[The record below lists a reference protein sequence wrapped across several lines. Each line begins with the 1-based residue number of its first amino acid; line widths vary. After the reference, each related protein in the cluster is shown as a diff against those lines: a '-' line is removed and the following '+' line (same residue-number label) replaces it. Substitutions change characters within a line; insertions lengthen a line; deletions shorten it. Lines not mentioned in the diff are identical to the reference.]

1 MFAADNRMILFS
13 THRFDMV
20 EKVCSRAVILSN
32 GRLAAE
38 HRVSSGRNG
47 DADSLEDLF
56 VRVTKQADF
65 APVAREILDLIRH
78 P

>member
-1 MFAADNRMILFS
+1 MILFS

-20 EKVCSRAVILSN
+20 EKVCSRAVILSR

-38 HRVSSGRNG
+38 HRISAGRTG

-56 VRVTKQADF
+56 VRVTAQEDYR
-65 APVAREILDLIRH
+65 PVARAILDVIQQA
-78 P
+78 

>member
-1 MFAADNRMILFS
+1 MILFS

-20 EKVCSRAVILSN
+20 EKVCSRAVILSR

-38 HRVSSGRNG
+38 HRMSADRAG

-56 VRVTKQADF
+56 VRVTAQEDYR
-65 APVAREILDLIRH
+65 PVARAILDVIQQA
-78 P
+78 